1 MKTYSALEA
10 CAGTHSLQHKGPEW
24 EGNFE
29 RQANTEISCK
39 LRTVLGFGF
48 LYFCLLTLFF
58 LFKIFFLVPKAFR
71 VETEDYVVNSNA
83 EE

>member
-10 CAGTHSLQHKGPEW
+10 CAGTPILQHKGPEW

-29 RQANTEISCK
+29 RQANPEISCK
-39 LRTVLGFGF
+39 LRTGLCFGV

-58 LFKIFFLVPKAFR
+58 LFKIFFSLSKLLGWKKK
-71 VETEDYVVNSNA
+71 TML
-83 EE
+83 